1 MNEIKPYSKA
11 IVLLLKKTVDNNSP
25 EWNNILIFQKDIQEY
40 LSVIGL
46 ELVIK
51 RDEGFAYVK
60 QIVMEDDTTL
70 SLVQRRQLS
79 YEVSVILILLRQ
91 MLEEFDNNPTDMH
104 STERYVSTNEIKDEI
119 RLLLPEKYNMAKF
132 EKDLDTSIQTV
143 VKLGFLRE
151 ITSSNNDSRYMIH
164 RIIKEKVKLDD
175 LYLFK
180 QKIEEYVG
188 TR

>member
-11 IVLLLKKTVDNNSP
+11 IVLLLKKTVECNSP
-25 EWNNILIFQKDIQEY
+25 EWNTILMFQKDIQDY
-40 LSVIGL
+40 LAVIGL

-79 YEVSVILILLRQ
+79 YEVSVILIVLRQ
-91 MLEEFDNNPTDMH
+91 LLEDFDNNPTDTH
-104 STERYVSTNEIKDEI
+104 STEKYVSANDIKDEV
-119 RLLLPEKYNMAKF
+119 RMLLPEKYNMVKF
-132 EKDLDTSIQTV
+132 EKDLDSHIQTV
-143 VKLGFLRE
+143 VKLGFLKE
-151 ITSSNNDSRYMIH
+151 MWIGNNNTRYMIH
-164 RIIKEKVKLDD
+164 RIIKEKVTLDD
-175 LYLFK
+175 LDLFR
-180 QKIEEYVG
+180 QKLEEYAG